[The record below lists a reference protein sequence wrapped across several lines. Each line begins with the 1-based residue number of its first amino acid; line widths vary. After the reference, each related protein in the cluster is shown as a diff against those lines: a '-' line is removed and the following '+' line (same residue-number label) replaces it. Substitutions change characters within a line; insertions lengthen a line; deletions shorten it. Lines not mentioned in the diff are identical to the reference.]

1 MVAISKF
8 SGLRKT
14 KLQLLANNHAGYG
27 GACFIDSGGPVL
39 GHDTYTNTAFAITS
53 GGDALCVALNTPVRL
68 DIPAAR
74 DFYGQYVELP

>member
-14 KLQLLANNHAGYG
+14 KLQLLANNQAGYG
-27 GACFIDSGGPVL
+27 GACFFDSGGPVL
-39 GHDTYTNTAFAITS
+39 RHETNTAVAITS

-74 DFYGQYVELP
+74 DFYDRYLQLP